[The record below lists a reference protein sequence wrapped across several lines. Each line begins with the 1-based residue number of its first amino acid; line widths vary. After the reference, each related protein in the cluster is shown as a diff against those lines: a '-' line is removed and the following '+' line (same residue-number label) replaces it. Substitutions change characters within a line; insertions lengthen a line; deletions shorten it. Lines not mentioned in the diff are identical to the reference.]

1 MCYFRAMTSQP
12 VTHDADSPAAAAI
25 GLLARH
31 GFDATS
37 VEELAE
43 AAGMSRSTFFRKFG
57 SKEDVVFADHER
69 ILAQVTGRLAESRQD
84 PLAAVEDAALLVF
97 DHHLRHRETSRARY
111 ELMQAVPSLRDREL
125 VTSHRYERAFLVHLL
140 DHLPADSAAAAPT
153 GAGDRPAADH
163 REHTAVAYAAA
174 VVAVHNA
181 FLRQWLRSPATED
194 AGQREDADT
203 RRVGELAAELRGL
216 SALFRPVL
224 LGTAP
229 AASASTVVVTVL
241 AGAADKDAV
250 ARAVRDALP

>member
-1 MCYFRAMTSQP
+1 MTSQP

-25 GLLARH
+25 GLLARQ

-97 DHHLRHRETSRARY
+97 EHHLRHRETSRARY

-140 DHLPADSAAAAPT
+140 DRLPSASTGDQAA
-153 GAGDRPAADH
+153 AADH

>member
-1 MCYFRAMTSQP
+1 MTSQP

-25 GLLARH
+25 GLLARQ

-69 ILAQVTGRLAESRQD
+69 ILAQVTGRLADSRQD

-97 DHHLRHRETSRARY
+97 EHHLRHRETSRARY

-140 DHLPADSAAAAPT
+140 DRLPAATATAT
-153 GAGDRPAADH
+153 GTGDRPAAEDH

-181 FLRQWLRSPATED
+181 FLRQWLRSPATKETGPRD
-194 AGQREDADT
+194 DDT
-203 RRVGELAAELRGL
+203 SGRTRELATELGGL
-216 SALFRPVL
+216 STLFRPAL

-229 AASASTVVVTVL
+229 AAAASTVVVTVL
-241 AGAADKDAV
+241 AGTADKDAV
-250 ARAVRDALP
+250 ARAVREALP